1 MFIWGLSGLY
11 IIWRSCMGGFD
22 TEDEVEDINDEM
34 SSSTIRNDV
43 LDMFD
48 GDLDTFEMVDV
59 TKEKQE

>member
-1 MFIWGLSGLY
+1 MLQMFIWGLSGLY
-11 IIWRSCMGGFD
+11 IIWRSCN

-34 SSSTIRNDV
+34 SSSTIRKDV

>member
-11 IIWRSCMGGFD
+11 IIWRSCN

-34 SSSTIRNDV
+34 SSSTIRKDV
-43 LDMFD
+43 LDM
-48 GDLDTFEMVDV
+48 LDTFEMVDV